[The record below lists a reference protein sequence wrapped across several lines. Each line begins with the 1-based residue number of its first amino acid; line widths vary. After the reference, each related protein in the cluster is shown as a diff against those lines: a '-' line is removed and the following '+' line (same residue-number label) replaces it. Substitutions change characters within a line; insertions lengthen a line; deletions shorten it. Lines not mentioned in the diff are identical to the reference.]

1 MATSSITANFYCDDA
16 KAANAFVRMLKFAK
30 TVGEAVLSSTLSSF
44 AVPLNS
50 EVEDFIRKK
59 ALQATKLKSSI
70 SYLVIDEDLA
80 DVVGYFTLLVKPFTI
95 QAASLSSKNRR
106 LIARFAEENTE
117 AGDYTAS
124 VYLIAQIGKNYAI
137 EEPLQISGGD
147 LLNMA
152 LDKLRAAQDL
162 VGGKLVLVEREADR
176 AKLLEFYNANG
187 FKSWN
192 GRYDKKDQVQY
203 DQMIR
208 VLESV
213 A

>member
-1 MATSSITANFYCDDA
+1 MRELSVWRID
-16 KAANAFVRMLKFAK
+16 KFAK

-106 LIARFAEENTE
+106 LVARFAEENTE

>member
-1 MATSSITANFYCDDA
+1 M
-16 KAANAFVRMLKFAK
+16 
-30 TVGEAVLSSTLSSF
+30 SSTLSSF
-44 AVPLNS
+44 TVPLNS
-50 EVEDFIRKK
+50 EVEDFIRNK

-80 DVVGYFTLLVKPFTI
+80 DVIGYFTLLVKPFTI
-95 QAASLSSKNRR
+95 QAMRLSSKNRR
-106 LIARFAEENTE
+106 LIARFSEENTE
-117 AGDYTAS
+117 TGDYTAS

-137 EEPLQISGGD
+137 EESLQISGGD
-147 LLNMA
+147 LLSMA

-208 VLESV
+208 VIENV

>member
-1 MATSSITANFYCDDA
+1 MRKLSVWRID
-16 KAANAFVRMLKFAK
+16 KFAK
-30 TVGEAVLSSTLSSF
+30 MVGEAVLSSTLSSF

>member
-1 MATSSITANFYCDDA
+1 MRKLSVWRID
-16 KAANAFVRMLKFAK
+16 KFAK
-30 TVGEAVLSSTLSSF
+30 TVGEAVLSATLSSF

-95 QAASLSSKNRR
+95 LVASLSSKNRR

>member
-1 MATSSITANFYCDDA
+1 MRKLSVWRID
-16 KAANAFVRMLKFAK
+16 KFAK

-59 ALQATKLKSSI
+59 ALQATKLKSS
-70 SYLVIDEDLA
+70 
-80 DVVGYFTLLVKPFTI
+80 FTLLVKPFTI

-162 VGGKLVLVEREADR
+162 VCGKLVLVEREADR
-176 AKLLEFYNANG
+176 TKLLEFYNANG

>member
-1 MATSSITANFYCDDA
+1 MRKLSVWRID
-16 KAANAFVRMLKFAK
+16 KFAK

-44 AVPLNS
+44 AAPLNS
-50 EVEDFIRKK
+50 EVEDFIRNK

-117 AGDYTAS
+117 AGDYTVS

-192 GRYDKKDQVQY
+192 GRYDRKDQVQY

>member
-1 MATSSITANFYCDDA
+1 MRSPEATSCYSVWRID
-16 KAANAFVRMLKFAK
+16 KFAK

>member
-1 MATSSITANFYCDDA
+1 MRKLSVWRID
-16 KAANAFVRMLKFAK
+16 KFAE

-50 EVEDFIRKK
+50 EVEDFIRNK

-124 VYLIAQIGKNYAI
+124 VFLIAQIGKNYAI

-152 LDKLRAAQDL
+152 LDKLRAVQDL

>member
-1 MATSSITANFYCDDA
+1 MRKLSVWRID
-16 KAANAFVRMLKFAK
+16 KFAK

-192 GRYDKKDQVQY
+192 GRYDRKDQVQY

>member
-1 MATSSITANFYCDDA
+1 MRKLSVWRID
-16 KAANAFVRMLKFAK
+16 KFAM

-176 AKLLEFYNANG
+176 TKLLEFYNANG

>member
-1 MATSSITANFYCDDA
+1 MRKLSVWRID
-16 KAANAFVRMLKFAK
+16 KFAK

-106 LIARFAEENTE
+106 LLARFAEENTE

>member
-1 MATSSITANFYCDDA
+1 MRKLSVWRID
-16 KAANAFVRMLKFAK
+16 KFAK

-137 EEPLQISGGD
+137 EESLQISGGD

>member
-1 MATSSITANFYCDDA
+1 MLARVLTIMLTSS
-16 KAANAFVRMLKFAK
+16 R
-30 TVGEAVLSSTLSSF
+30 VLFL
-44 AVPLNS
+44 
-50 EVEDFIRKK
+50 IW
-59 ALQATKLKSSI
+59 
-70 SYLVIDEDLA
+70 YLVQP
-80 DVVGYFTLLVKPFTI
+80 FCCKTLVKPFTI

-176 AKLLEFYNANG
+176 AVIARR
-187 FKSWN
+187 S
-192 GRYDKKDQVQY
+192 
-203 DQMIR
+203 
-208 VLESV
+208 
-213 A
+213 

>member
-1 MATSSITANFYCDDA
+1 MRKLSVWRID
-16 KAANAFVRMLKFAK
+16 KFAM

>member
-1 MATSSITANFYCDDA
+1 MRKLSVWRID
-16 KAANAFVRMLKFAK
+16 KFAK

-59 ALQATKLKSSI
+59 ALQTTKLKSSI

-192 GRYDKKDQVQY
+192 GRYDKKNQVQY

>member
-1 MATSSITANFYCDDA
+1 MRKLSVWRID
-16 KAANAFVRMLKFAK
+16 KFAK
-30 TVGEAVLSSTLSSF
+30 TVGEAVLSTTLSSF
-44 AVPLNS
+44 AVPLNP

>member
-1 MATSSITANFYCDDA
+1 MRKLSVWRID
-16 KAANAFVRMLKFAK
+16 KFAK
-30 TVGEAVLSSTLSSF
+30 MVGEAVLSSTLSSF

-80 DVVGYFTLLVKPFTI
+80 DVVGCFTLLVKPFTI

>member
-1 MATSSITANFYCDDA
+1 MRKLSVWRID
-16 KAANAFVRMLKFAK
+16 KFAK

-208 VLESV
+208 VVESV

>member
-1 MATSSITANFYCDDA
+1 MRKLSVWRID
-16 KAANAFVRMLKFAK
+16 KFAK

-95 QAASLSSKNRR
+95 QSASLSSKNRR

>member
-1 MATSSITANFYCDDA
+1 MRKLSVWRID
-16 KAANAFVRMLKFAK
+16 KFAK

-137 EEPLQISGGD
+137 NEPLQISGGD
-147 LLNMA
+147 LLDMA

-176 AKLLEFYNANG
+176 AKLLEFYSANG

-192 GRYDKKDQVQY
+192 GRYDKKDHVQY

>member
-1 MATSSITANFYCDDA
+1 MRKLSVWRID
-16 KAANAFVRMLKFAK
+16 KFAK

-70 SYLVIDEDLA
+70 SYLVIDEDLV

-152 LDKLRAAQDL
+152 LDKLRAVQDL

>member
-1 MATSSITANFYCDDA
+1 MRKLSVWRID
-16 KAANAFVRMLKFAK
+16 KFAK

-106 LIARFAEENTE
+106 LIERFAEENTE

-176 AKLLEFYNANG
+176 ARLLEFYNANG

>member
-1 MATSSITANFYCDDA
+1 MRKLSVWRID
-16 KAANAFVRMLKFAK
+16 KFAK

-117 AGDYTAS
+117 VGDYTAS

-137 EEPLQISGGD
+137 EEPLQISGAD

-192 GRYDKKDQVQY
+192 GRYDRKDQVQY

>member
-1 MATSSITANFYCDDA
+1 MRKLSVWRID
-16 KAANAFVRMLKFAK
+16 KFAK
-30 TVGEAVLSSTLSSF
+30 TVGEAVLSATLSSF

>member
-1 MATSSITANFYCDDA
+1 MRKLSVWRID
-16 KAANAFVRMLKFAK
+16 KFAK

-44 AVPLNS
+44 AIPLNS

-162 VGGKLVLVEREADR
+162 VGGKLVLVEREVDR

>member
-1 MATSSITANFYCDDA
+1 MRKLSVWRID
-16 KAANAFVRMLKFAK
+16 KFAK

-44 AVPLNS
+44 AVALNS

-80 DVVGYFTLLVKPFTI
+80 DAVGYFTLLVKPFTI

>member
-1 MATSSITANFYCDDA
+1 MRKLSVWRID
-16 KAANAFVRMLKFAK
+16 KFAK

-70 SYLVIDEDLA
+70 SYLVIDEDLV

-137 EEPLQISGGD
+137 EEQLQISGGD

-152 LDKLRAAQDL
+152 LDKLRTAQDL

-176 AKLLEFYNANG
+176 DKLLTFYSANG

-192 GRYDKKDQVQY
+192 ARYDKGDKVLY

>member
-1 MATSSITANFYCDDA
+1 MRKLSVWRID
-16 KAANAFVRMLKFAK
+16 KFAK

-176 AKLLEFYNANG
+176 TKLLEFYNANR

>member
-1 MATSSITANFYCDDA
+1 MRKLSVWRID
-16 KAANAFVRMLKFAK
+16 KFAK

-137 EEPLQISGGD
+137 EAPLQISGGA

>member
-1 MATSSITANFYCDDA
+1 MRKLSVWRID
-16 KAANAFVRMLKFAK
+16 KFAK

-95 QAASLSSKNRR
+95 QAASLSSKTRR

>member
-1 MATSSITANFYCDDA
+1 MRKLSVWRID
-16 KAANAFVRMLKFAK
+16 KFAK

-152 LDKLRAAQDL
+152 VDKLRAAQDL

>member
-1 MATSSITANFYCDDA
+1 MRKLSVWRID
-16 KAANAFVRMLKFAK
+16 KFAK

-106 LIARFAEENTE
+106 LVARFAEENTE

>member
-1 MATSSITANFYCDDA
+1 
-16 KAANAFVRMLKFAK
+16 
-30 TVGEAVLSSTLSSF
+30 
-44 AVPLNS
+44 
-50 EVEDFIRKK
+50 
-59 ALQATKLKSSI
+59 
-70 SYLVIDEDLA
+70 
-80 DVVGYFTLLVKPFTI
+80 
-95 QAASLSSKNRR
+95 
-106 LIARFAEENTE
+106 
-117 AGDYTAS
+117 
-124 VYLIAQIGKNYAI
+124 
-137 EEPLQISGGD
+137 
-147 LLNMA
+147 MA

-176 AKLLEFYNANG
+176 TKLLEFYNANG